1 MRRLAQQFDRLLA
14 KGFGGRRTRGW
25 GTKPGFHAV
34 LLLSG
39 LIIWLTGACKGMT
52 RSDSN
57 ESLAQARSGLI
68 EELRLEGIRDPR
80 VLEAIAKVRREEFVL
95 PHDRDRAY
103 ENRALA
109 IERGQTISQ
118 PLIVAMMTELLSL
131 KGEEKILEVGTGSG
145 YQAAVLSLL
154 CREVYS
160 VEIDPLLADQAR
172 ERLERLG
179 YSNVHVRAG
188 DGFYGWPEAAPFDGI
203 IITAVAPRVPEP
215 LLEQLKP
222 DGVIVMPL
230 EEGWGETLVRVRKK
244 PDGSVETERFGAV
257 AFVPMRGAIRAKEPT
272 H

>member
-1 MRRLAQQFDRLLA
+1 
-14 KGFGGRRTRGW
+14 
-25 GTKPGFHAV
+25 
-34 LLLSG
+34 
-39 LIIWLTGACKGMT
+39 MT
-52 RSDSN
+52 PSEPQD
-57 ESLAQARSGLI
+57 SLARARDGLI

-80 VLEAIAKVRREEFVL
+80 VLEAIGRVPREHFVL
-95 PHDRDRAY
+95 VQDRLRAY

-118 PLIVAMMTELLSL
+118 PLIVAMMTELLNL

-160 VEIDPLLADQAR
+160 MEIDPVLAEQAQK
-172 ERLERLG
+172 RLERLG
-179 YSNVHVRAG
+179 YRNVHVRAG

-222 DGVIVMPL
+222 EGVMVMPL
-230 EEGWGETLVRVRKK
+230 EEGWRETLVRVRKK
-244 PDGSVETERFGAV
+244 PDGGVQTERFGAV
-257 AFVPMRGAIRAKEPT
+257 AFVPMRGAIRTPEAA